1 MVRPGQEIVNTYE
14 HTCSEVTNT
23 DACPLGRAPMRD
35 KDSVLFG
42 PDPLFA
48 VTMR

>member
-14 HTCSEVTNT
+14 HTCSEVTKT
-23 DACPLGRAPMRD
+23 DACPLGRASMRD
-35 KDSVLFG
+35 QDSVLFG
-42 PDPLFA
+42 PDPLFT